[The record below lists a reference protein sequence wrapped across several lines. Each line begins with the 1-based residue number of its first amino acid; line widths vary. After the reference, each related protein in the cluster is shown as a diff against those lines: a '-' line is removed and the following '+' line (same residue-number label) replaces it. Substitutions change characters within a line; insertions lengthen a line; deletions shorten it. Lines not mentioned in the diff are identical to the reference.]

1 MKCKKCGEMMKQEKC
16 AKCGEMS
23 VAKKNEALSFA
34 DKKFGG
40 KGPQKIPTVEKKSP
54 ATGSGGEIE
63 KGPEIKKN
71 LDMLDSALMSLVK
84 AAPPMAKPP
93 SGPSTK
99 LPTSQTKKPAAPKM
113 TSVAASTTGT
123 KAAGASSM
131 SKSVYNIKAE
141 ESDVSH
147 SESKCEKCGEMY
159 KGEAC
164 AKCGDMTISKS
175 DMPHGLY
182 PGQTVIIH
190 SKGEF
195 GEGHSGQ
202 GATIIGP
209 STKIPGHLRVETH
222 AGYTKHVHPS
232 TLKVAKVLPNP
243 EGKIR

>member
-1 MKCKKCGEMMKQEKC
+1 MKCEKCGEMMKQEKC

-23 VAKKNEALSFA
+23 VAKKNEALSFT

-40 KGPQKIPTVEKKSP
+40 KGPQKIPTIEKKSP

-63 KGPEIKKN
+63 KGPAVKKN

-99 LPTSQTKKPAAPKM
+99 LPTSKSKKPAAPAMPKM
-113 TSVAASTTGT
+113 TSAAASTTGT
-123 KAAGASSM
+123 KAAGASNM

-141 ESDVSH
+141 G
-147 SESKCEKCGEMY
+147 SEGSEGSEKSE
-159 KGEAC
+159 KSVD
-164 AKCGDMTISKS
+164 KCGDMSKS